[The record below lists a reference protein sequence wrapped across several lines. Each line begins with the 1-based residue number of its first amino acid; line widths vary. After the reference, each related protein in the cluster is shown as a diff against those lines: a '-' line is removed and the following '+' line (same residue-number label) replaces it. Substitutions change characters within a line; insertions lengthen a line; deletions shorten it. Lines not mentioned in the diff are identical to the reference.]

1 MITPT
6 YKLLLVPLPAP
17 GLRLHRLCWAILPH
31 LSDEKK
37 KINKKACL
45 EKSMKF
51 PLTKGKT
58 DGTHQQ
64 HFFIAKLN
72 LTAVSSLSSRLKA
85 KLLLIK
91 GVPAAKGA
99 HGAWH
104 LRPWTQFNFCPMS
117 KCLLHTPTLGATF
130 TAVCNISTRDSKHG
144 LWRGE
149 FISLGRV
156 LNHNVVKTTLSK
168 PQVLHYGRH
177 HLSSTRGD
185 HI

>member
-6 YKLLLVPLPAP
+6 YKLLLVPLPAT
-17 GLRLHRLCWAILPH
+17 GLRLHLLCWAILPH
-31 LSDEKK
+31 LSVEKK
-37 KINKKACL
+37 KKACL
-45 EKSMKF
+45 EKSIKF

-58 DGTHQQ
+58 DRTHQQ
-64 HFFIAKLN
+64 HFFFDKLN
-72 LTAVSSLSSRLKA
+72 LTAVSSLSSGLKA

-91 GVPAAKGA
+91 GFPAAKGA

-117 KCLLHTPTLGATF
+117 KCLLHTPTLGDTF

-149 FISLGRV
+149 FISLGQV
-156 LNHNVVKTTLSK
+156 LSHNVVKTALLK
-168 PQVLHYGRH
+168 PRVWHYGRH
-177 HLSSTRGD
+177 LLSSSRGD